1 MSYHTSNLLY
11 RPSVSIWTARRK
23 DKGESLKVN
32 ANAGAISGAA
42 NVHKQLLPENE
53 ALEAIQK
60 HVNVFRTWVYDSTLP
75 WDDSGWRI
83 GQVSRH
89 MDFMSEAGDYMRK
102 FDELVADFLRGY
114 DTAVSEAAFKLNALF
129 DYADYPTKEEVAT
142 KFHINL
148 ECMPLPN
155 VDDFRVVDGVDPDEV
170 ERLCS
175 QAADAVEQK
184 IKAGMDEAYNRLYTV
199 VSKMAI
205 TLRQYGNKE
214 VKKFND
220 TLVTNIADLVQIMPA
235 LNITNDARLAAL
247 AQEAEN
253 LALYTAADLRS
264 SESSRKAAILE
275 AEALAAKFAPEPD
288 PVPVVNNVGFVKTD
302 LADLLKGML

>member
-11 RPSVSIWTARRK
+11 RPSISVWTARRK

-32 ANAGAISGAA
+32 ATAGAVSGAA

-60 HVNVFRTWVYDSTLP
+60 HVNVFRTWIYDSTLP
-75 WDDSGWRI
+75 WDDAGWRI

-89 MDFMSEAGDYMRK
+89 MDFMSEAGEYMRK
-102 FDELVADFLRGY
+102 FDALVQDFLQGY
-114 DTAVSEAAFKLNALF
+114 DAAVSEAAFKLNALF
-129 DYADYPTKEEVAT
+129 DYSDYPTRDEVAH

-155 VDDFRVVDGVDPDEV
+155 VDDFRVVEGVAPDEV
-170 ERLCS
+170 ERLCE
-175 QAADAVEQK
+175 QAADAVEEK

-199 VSKMAI
+199 VSKMAT

-220 TLVTNIADLVQIMPA
+220 TLVTNIGDLVAIMPA
-235 LNITNDARLAAL
+235 LNITNDPRLAAL
-247 AQEAEN
+247 A
-253 LALYTAADLRS
+253 T
-264 SESSRKAAILE
+264 E
-275 AEALAAKFAPEPD
+275 AEALALYSAADLRANESARSAAMKEAEALAQKFAGE
-288 PVPVVNNVGFVKTD
+288 VEAAPVVGAVSTN
-302 LADLLKGML
+302 LADLLRDML

>member
-11 RPSVSIWTARRK
+11 RPSVSVWTARRK
-23 DKGESLKVN
+23 DKSESLKVN

-42 NVHKQLLPENE
+42 NVHKQLLPDNE

-75 WDDSGWRI
+75 WDDAGWRI

-102 FDELVADFLRGY
+102 FDALVLAFLNGY
-114 DTAVSEAAFKLNALF
+114 DQAVSEAAFKLNALY
-129 DYADYPTKEEVAT
+129 DYSDYPTKDEVAS
-142 KFHINL
+142 KFRINL

-155 VDDFRVVDGVDPDEV
+155 VDDFRVVEGVDTAEV

-184 IKAGMDEAYNRLYTV
+184 IKAGMDEAYARLFGV
-199 VSKMAI
+199 VSKMAT
-205 TLRQYGNKE
+205 TLRQYSNKE

-220 TLVTNIADLVQIMPA
+220 TLVSNIGDLVQIMPA
-235 LNITNDARLAAL
+235 LNITGDARLTAL

-253 LALYTAADLRS
+253 LAQYAAADLRS
-264 SESSRKAAILE
+264 DESTRRAAMLE
-275 AEALAAKFAPEPD
+275 AEVLMRKFEGDETTPAPAQ
-288 PVPVVNNVGFVKTD
+288 NVGHID
-302 LADLLKGML
+302 LAMLLRDMV